1 MSALEVALRRIV
13 SLLDEAGATCARIG
27 GLAVSVH
34 LEPRFTR
41 DVDLAVAAATDA
53 HAEAL
58 VQSSRAPSVSRC
70 SMASRF
76 PWRRLRT

>member
-13 SLLDEAGATCARIG
+13 SLLDEAGATCALIG

-41 DVDLAVAAATDA
+41 GVDLAVAAATDA
-53 HAEAL
+53 DA
-58 VQSSRAPSVSRC
+58 
-70 SMASRF
+70 
-76 PWRRLRT
+76 